1 MYMYVLSSV
10 MLDIVICGYKF
21 HVCLLMLYVLHVL
34 YAYMS
39 VCLFMLYVYMY
50 VYCMS
55 SLFLNE
61 FAQGCK
67 KNFSA
72 N

>member
-34 YAYMS
+34 YAHMAVYL
-39 VCLFMLYVYMY
+39 CYVYMY

-55 SLFLNE
+55 SLFLIE

>member
-10 MLDIVICGYKF
+10 MLDIDICGYKF
-21 HVCLLMLYVLHVL
+21 HVCLLMP
-34 YAYMS
+34 
-39 VCLFMLYVYMY
+39 YVYMY

-61 FAQGCK
+61 FAQWCK

-72 N
+72 NWQIK